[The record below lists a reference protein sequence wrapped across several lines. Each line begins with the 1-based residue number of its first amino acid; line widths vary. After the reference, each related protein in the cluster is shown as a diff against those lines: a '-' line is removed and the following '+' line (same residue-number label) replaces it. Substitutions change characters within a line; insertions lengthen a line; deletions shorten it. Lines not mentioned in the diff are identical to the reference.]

1 MDGLDKEKVKGK
13 EIDKQENLK
22 EEAPVRQEEGKKAKE
37 KEMSLLRKI
46 LKAFKS
52 LKWYEILMCLIM
64 LGISIYYA
72 ILPQEGTPRW
82 LAIINFVSGLC
93 GIICVFFCAKANRMN
108 FPFAVV
114 NTTVFM
120 IYLWYFGIWATF
132 WLEAIVYFPMN
143 IISWVNWYK
152 HKDEEDKLLAKSKR
166 LLWWQNLLVTG
177 FIIALT
183 VVVHYALSFWAGN
196 TWMKFADQF
205 GWNVTFMK
213 WLDSAIFAIGIVAVV
228 LEALR
233 YKEQYV
239 WWLITDVIAVAQY
252 VLKKDP
258 VYVTK
263 KGIYL
268 VEAIVGIRNWTHL
281 AKKNARNE

>member
-1 MDGLDKEKVKGK
+1 MDDMNF
-13 EIDKQENLK
+13 IQ
-22 EEAPVRQEEGKKAKE
+22 
-37 KEMSLLRKI
+37 KI
-46 LKAFKS
+46 GKAFKS
-52 LKWYEILMCLIM
+52 LKWYEIIMCIAM

-72 ILPQEGTPRW
+72 VLPQEGTPQW

-93 GIICVFFCAKANRMN
+93 GVICVFFTAKANRMN
-108 FPFAVV
+108 FPFAVI

-120 IYLWYFGIWATF
+120 IYLAYFGIWATF

-166 LLWWQNLLVTG
+166 LNWKQAILVWVIVG
-177 FIIALT
+177 IIA
-183 VVVHYALSFWAGN
+183 VIVHFALAELAGN

-205 GWNVTFMK
+205 GWNTEVMK
-213 WLDSAIFAIGIVAVV
+213 WLDSGIFAIGIVAVI

-233 YKEQYV
+233 YKDQYIM
-239 WWLITDVIAVAQY
+239 WLVTDVIAVAQY
-252 VLKKDP
+252 MLKRDP

-268 VEAIVGIRNWTHL
+268 IEAIVGIKNWGEL
-281 AKKNARNE
+281 AKKNETNE